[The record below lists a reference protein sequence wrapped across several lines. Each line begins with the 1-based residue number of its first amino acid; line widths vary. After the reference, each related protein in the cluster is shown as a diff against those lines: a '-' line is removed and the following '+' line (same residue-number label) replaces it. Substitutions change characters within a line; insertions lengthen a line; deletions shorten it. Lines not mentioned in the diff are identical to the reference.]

1 MIVRG
6 SRAIEKHS
14 LFLRGK
20 LTKADLGSGGV
31 GEWGEGRVFWV
42 LRTPFLTID
51 TIPLQSLRHTYS
63 SIIPD

>member
-6 SRAIEKHS
+6 PRAIEKHS
-14 LFLRGK
+14 LFLKGK
-20 LTKADLGSGGV
+20 LTKADRGSGGV

-42 LRTPFLTID
+42 LHTPFLTID

-63 SIIPD
+63 FIMPD

>member
-14 LFLRGK
+14 LFLKGK

-31 GEWGEGRVFWV
+31 GEWGECRVFWV

-51 TIPLQSLRHTYS
+51 TIPL
-63 SIIPD
+63 